1 MTAFTLSLYDG
12 EELVLSDYYR
22 VDAAISEDDYASF
35 MFDESVAFDK
45 AVLIPMDNAFKY
57 FNYAGHGGDRVGF
70 SGLAF
75 YQDPAKVPEPAAW
88 VLLLTGAFGLL
99 TLRNRKRTQNA

>member
-12 EELVLSDYYR
+12 DELVLSDYYR
-22 VDAAISEDDYASF
+22 VDEAIGTNDYASF
-35 MFDESVAFDK
+35 MFEESVAFDT
-45 AVLIPMDNAFKY
+45 AVLIPLDNAFNY
-57 FNYAGHGGDRVGF
+57 FDYAGHGGDRLGF

-75 YQDPAKVPEPAAW
+75 YQDPQKVPEPAAW

-99 TLRNRKRTQNA
+99 TLRNRKRTQKA